1 MWVQHRNNPFPSP
14 VRDDIQMATTPTKRE
29 TMATSATTSVPCDVK
44 DFQLADLGK
53 KRIDWANQSM
63 KVLQIIRK
71 EFIKN
76 QPLKGIRIAAC
87 LHVTA
92 ETANLM
98 ITLRDGGADV
108 ALCASNPLSTQD
120 DVAACLVRD
129 YNIPVFAVKGEDNDT
144 YYQHIMSALDH
155 KPHITMDDGA
165 DLVSIA
171 LTKRTDVVD
180 GIIAGTE
187 ETTTGVIRLRAM
199 AKEGVLKYPIIAVND
214 ADTKHMFDNRYGTGQ
229 STIDGIVRATNFLL
243 AGSKFVVAGYGWCGR
258 GLASRARGLGAE
270 VIVTEIDPTKA
281 IEAVMDGYRVM
292 SMHEAAKIGDV
303 FCTVTGNKNVL
314 AKDHFEVMKDGAIIS
329 NSGHFNV
336 EIDIP
341 ALEKLSSS
349 KRTTRNFVEEYSLKD
364 GRKINLLG
372 EGRLINL
379 ASAEGHPPSVM
390 DMSFA
395 DQALSVDYLV
405 KNHKNLEKKV
415 FKVPD
420 ELDKRVAKLKLES
433 MGIKIDRLTP
443 EQEEYLAGWSEGT

>member
-1 MWVQHRNNPFPSP
+1 
-14 VRDDIQMATTPTKRE
+14 
-29 TMATSATTSVPCDVK
+29 MATSPAQVACDVK
-44 DFQLADLGK
+44 NMELADIGK

-71 EFIKN
+71 DFIKT
-76 QPLKGIRIAAC
+76 QPLKDVRISAC

-92 ETANLM
+92 ETANLA

-129 YNIPVFAVKGEDNDT
+129 YNIPVFAIKGEDNDT
-144 YYQHIMSALDH
+144 YYSHIMAALDH
-155 KPHITMDDGA
+155 KPNLTMDDGA
-165 DLVSIA
+165 DLVTIA
-171 LTKRTDVVD
+171 LTKRKDVLANVF
-180 GIIAGTE
+180 GGTE

-199 AKEGVLKYPIIAVND
+199 AKEGVLAYPIKAVND
-214 ADTKHMFDNRYGTGQ
+214 ADTKHLFDNRYGTGQ
-229 STIDGIVRATNFLL
+229 STIDGIIRATNFLL

-258 GLASRARGLGAE
+258 GLASRARGQGAE
-270 VIVTEIDPTKA
+270 VIVTEVEPTRA
-281 IEAVMDGYRVM
+281 LEAVMDGYRVM
-292 SMHEAAKIGDV
+292 SMADAAKIGDV
-303 FCTVTGNKNVL
+303 FCTVTGNKSVIRSE
-314 AKDHFEVMKDGAIIS
+314 HFEQMKDGAIIS

-341 ALEKLSSS
+341 ALERMSSS

-379 ASAEGHPPSVM
+379 AAAEGHPPSVM

-405 KNHKNLEKKV
+405 KNHKSLEKKV
-415 FKVPD
+415 YTVPA

-443 EQEEYLAGWSEGT
+443 EQEEYLASWSEGT